1 MTDEAPENRVS
12 GVIVDAAIKVHRVL
26 GPGLLESVYQVA
38 LAHELRCRGLD
49 VRVEVPIDIQY
60 ESLRIENAFKAD
72 IIVESLV
79 LIELKSVEKM
89 SQVHFKQTLTYLRL
103 TGLRLGLLINFGARL
118 VRDGIH
124 RVVLGMPQ

>member
-38 LAHELRCRGLD
+38 LAHELRSRGLGL
-49 VRVEVPIDIQY
+49 RVELPIDIQY
-60 ESLRIENAFKAD
+60 EGLRIENAFKAD
-72 IIVESLV
+72 IVVESLV
-79 LIELKSVEKM
+79 LIELKSIEKL
-89 SQVHFKQTLTYLRL
+89 SPVHFKQTLTYLRL
-103 TGLRLGLLINFGARL
+103 TGLRLGLLINFGAGL